1 MRRSCLS
8 EQMYKLILDYGLLG
22 IVRLVYSLL
31 ITLLIYR
38 PARLIRQPAYLRGKY
53 MIRWGKGFT
62 TGVGVRL
69 DALGRGDNPKL
80 MIGERVQ
87 LNDYVHIGAIESVTI
102 GDDVLIGSKVF
113 ITDHNHGC
121 YDSSEPLSGPVVPPS
136 RRLVVSKPVKIG
148 NKVWIGENVCILP
161 GVNIGEGAVIG
172 AGAIVTHDIPAGSIA
187 VGNPARV
194 IRTFDPEK
202 TQWL

>member
-121 YDSSEPLSGPVVPPS
+121 YDSPESLSGPVFPPS
-136 RRLVVSKPVKIG
+136 RRPLVSKPVKIG